1 MEVFDRIK
9 AIERGENI
17 KDKVVNKI
25 RELSR
30 ESGED
35 RTKRQRIEGPGTS
48 PGGSSILE
56 SKMRFR

>member
-1 MEVFDRIK
+1 M
-9 AIERGENI
+9 RGSENI

-48 PGGSSILE
+48 PRGSSILE
-56 SKMRFR
+56 SEMRLR